1 MSDTKHTPKMHE
13 DANAVFDCLKY
24 HASAGGEYEYR
35 GTLAI
40 EALARICKEIVA
52 LLAATEKA
60 REALDLIYDMADDWR
75 AYYEKM
81 YGEYRKEIQI
91 RNQWKLD

>member
-1 MSDTKHTPKMHE
+1 MSDTKHTPEMHE

-40 EALARICKEIVA
+40 EAFTRMCNEIAV
-52 LLAATEKA
+52 LRAAAEKA
-60 REALDLIYDMADDWR
+60 RECLESIECGVIELAPSIKRREALATL
-75 AYYEKM
+75 EEVLK
-81 YGEYRKEIQI
+81 
-91 RNQWKLD
+91 